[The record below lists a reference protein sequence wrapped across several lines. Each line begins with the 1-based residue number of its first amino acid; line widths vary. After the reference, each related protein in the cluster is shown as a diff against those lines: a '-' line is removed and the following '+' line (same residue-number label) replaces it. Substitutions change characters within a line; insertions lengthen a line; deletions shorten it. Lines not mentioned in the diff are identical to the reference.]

1 MTFYEKLI
9 HLIDESGITQRQFIK
24 ELGLNSSAIQNW
36 RRQNSKPRPETM
48 NMIADYF
55 RVDRKSLADDNMPIA
70 RLDSEDMESRYSKKP
85 GLMQR
90 VYSLKTEYEVTEKML
105 TRLSQF
111 MNVKMTFLINTS
123 EKSFD
128 PKQHEIADRNTVET
142 DFDTLYDIFELAD
155 SCASDDLSRSV
166 MTQISRVVMYRVK
179 ACQENFSELAK
190 DDYSYWREVL
200 RINYDKVKYLM
211 FQPTANADMNYGF
224 NLSELL
230 HIHKATGV
238 SMMYMLAGVGEPFGD
253 VAQA

>member
-9 HLIDESGITQRQFIK
+9 HLIDERGITQRQFIK

-48 NMIADYF
+48 NMVADYF
-55 RVDRKSLADDNMPIA
+55 QVDRNSLADDNMPIA
-70 RLDSEDMESRYSKKP
+70 RLDSVDIESRYTTKP
-85 GLMQR
+85 GLRQR
-90 VYSLKTEYEVTEKML
+90 VGSLKAEYEVTEDILKKI
-105 TRLSQF
+105 SQF

-123 EKSFD
+123 EKQFD
-128 PKQHEIADRNTVET
+128 PNQHMITNKNDNC
-142 DFDTLYDIFELAD
+142 FDISALYDIFELAD
-155 SCASDDLSRSV
+155 SYASDDLSRSV

-179 ACQENFSELAK
+179 ECQQNFSELAK
-190 DDYSYWREVL
+190 DDYFYWRDV
-200 RINYDKVKYLM
+200 IHIYYDKVKYLL
-211 FQPTANADMNYGF
+211 FQPTANVDMNYGF